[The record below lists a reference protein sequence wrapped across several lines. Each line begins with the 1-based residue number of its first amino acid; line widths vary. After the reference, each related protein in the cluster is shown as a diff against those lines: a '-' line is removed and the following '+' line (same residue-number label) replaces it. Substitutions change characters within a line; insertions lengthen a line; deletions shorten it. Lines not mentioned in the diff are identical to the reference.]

1 MKTLIGSWLMLG
13 LAATLQSQEPHSA
26 AKIQIFVY
34 NYAGLPAGTL
44 AQAEQEAARI
54 YHLTGIET
62 EWLDC
67 PLSPEQAEQYPACAL
82 PITPTR
88 LAVGILSRAMAERI
102 KLSPKTF
109 GVAFIPEDGSFARVA
124 KVCAHCAEELA
135 AGLAVPPGVMLGH
148 LMAHELGHLLL
159 GQGSHGSSG
168 LMHVPWQKRELQKVS
183 QGTLMFLSWE
193 GDKMRAQIL
202 QRIAGAQGLISQK
215 ANDGGTRA
223 RSAQPR

>member
-1 MKTLIGSWLMLG
+1 MKTLLGSWLLLG
-13 LAATLQSQEPHSA
+13 LAATLQSQEPGSA
-26 AKIQIFVY
+26 AKIQVFVY

-67 PLSPEQAEQYPACAL
+67 PLTPEQAEQYPACRL

-88 LAVGILSRAMAERI
+88 LAVGVLSRAMADTI

-109 GVAFIPEDGSFARVA
+109 GEAYIPADGSFARFA
-124 KVCAHCAEELA
+124 KVCGYCAAELA
-135 AGLAVPPGVMLGH
+135 AGLEVTHGVMLGH

-159 GQGSHGSSG
+159 GQGSHGASG
-168 LMHVPWQKRELQKVS
+168 LMHVPWHRKELQKVS
-183 QGTLMFLSWE
+183 QGALMFMSWE
-193 GDKMRAQIL
+193 GDRMRAQIL
-202 QRIAGAQGLISQK
+202 DRFSAGQAGGDAAAQRGINRSG
-215 ANDGGTRA
+215 RA
-223 RSAQPR
+223 